1 MTNTQSIQNEVR
13 VGYTSESGVNITM
26 MVCNGWKVAREEL
39 ARLTAKNNGRT
50 YWAV

>member
-1 MTNTQSIQNEVR
+1 MNNNKNIQNEVR
-13 VGYTSESGVNITM
+13 VGYTSESGVDMTM

-39 ARLTAKNNGRT
+39 ARLTAKNNGRS